1 MQWYASFARLYSF
14 TFFRI
19 VSDTD
24 DLDDFFFVQVFEAL
38 TRQDLVVILF
48 YVEQTCL
55 LQALAI
61 ELIRILKDL
70 RD

>member
-1 MQWYASFARLYSF
+1 
-14 TFFRI
+14 
-19 VSDTD
+19 
-24 DLDDFFFVQVFEAL
+24 L
-38 TRQDLVVILF
+38 TRQDLIVILF